1 MANGTSFG
9 IANLAGFGVALL
21 LATTDF
27 AVFRH
32 IESPA
37 DSLGLV
43 PCDPPVACD
52 VEMLAPPDS
61 VMSQVAAILDDA
73 TPVTLS
79 YSPVCPLGAP
89 LSAAC
94 EPSPAASAPP
104 VATTTTVHLD
114 AADLVIPARASGTT
128 TTTPSCRHL
137 IELGLLMLLCF
148 LVLSKLGLLICMV
161 NHQLRKL
168 RHWEHVV
175 ICEAA
180 VIAVLHKYLATKV
193 VVLVQPCHTTTMHS
207 DGAQVII
214 LHALA
219 HKSAHV
225 V

>member
-21 LATTDF
+21 PATTDF

-37 DSLGLV
+37 DSLGLG
-43 PCDPPVACD
+43 PLDPLVACD

-61 VMSQVAAILDDA
+61 MMSQVAANCDVT

-79 YSPVCPLGAP
+79 HSLVCPLGAP

-114 AADLVIPARASGTT
+114 AADLVIPARASGAT
-128 TTTPSCRHL
+128 TTTPTC
-137 IELGLLMLLCF
+137 
-148 LVLSKLGLLICMV
+148 
-161 NHQLRKL
+161 
-168 RHWEHVV
+168 
-175 ICEAA
+175 
-180 VIAVLHKYLATKV
+180 
-193 VVLVQPCHTTTMHS
+193 
-207 DGAQVII
+207 
-214 LHALA
+214 
-219 HKSAHV
+219 
-225 V
+225 

>member
-1 MANGTSFG
+1 
-9 IANLAGFGVALL
+9 
-21 LATTDF
+21 
-27 AVFRH
+27 
-32 IESPA
+32 
-37 DSLGLV
+37 
-43 PCDPPVACD
+43 
-52 VEMLAPPDS
+52 MLAPPDS

-79 YSPVCPLGAP
+79 YSLVCPLGAP

-104 VATTTTVHLD
+104 VATTATVHLD

-128 TTTPSCRHL
+128 TSGTTTTTPSCRR
-137 IELGLLMLLCF
+137 
-148 LVLSKLGLLICMV
+148 LSKLGLLICMV